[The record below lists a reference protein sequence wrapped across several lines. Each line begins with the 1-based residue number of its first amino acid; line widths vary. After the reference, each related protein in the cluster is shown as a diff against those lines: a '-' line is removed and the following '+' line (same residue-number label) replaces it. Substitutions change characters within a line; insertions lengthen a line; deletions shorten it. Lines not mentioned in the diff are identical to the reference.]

1 MPSQGKAAFC
11 NSGGKTGLF
20 FSFLRLSTLKTFV
33 VNESRVQNRQN
44 FLREALMMSQTCLNF
59 LGTRFVPLMG
69 ARLKKNCDF
78 CAFRSKNQNKSKRR
92 RFATKLSRP
101 SRCIFSEVSAKN
113 QLKIRSLGRCFDFSF
128 S

>member
-1 MPSQGKAAFC
+1 
-11 NSGGKTGLF
+11 
-20 FSFLRLSTLKTFV
+20 
-33 VNESRVQNRQN
+33 
-44 FLREALMMSQTCLNF
+44 MMSQTCLNF

-101 SRCIFSEVSAKN
+101 SRCIFIEVSAKN
-113 QLKIRSLGRCFDFSF
+113 
-128 S
+128 